1 MLPNKAL
8 SEQRFLD
15 DLVATGRLCNLYLNS
30 GIKIVAT
37 IAAHSGGGDV
47 LWVHNDTRDD
57 LAMIYIHNIST
68 ISPVEARSL
77 ARSTRD
83 EPNRALPA
91 KNPDQ
96 TLVMRKRSKQEI

>member
-15 DLVATGRLCNLYLNS
+15 DLVATGRVCNVYLNS
-30 GIKIVAT
+30 GIKIVGT

-68 ISPVEARSL
+68 INPVEARSL
-77 ARSTRD
+77 ARSARD
-83 EPNRALPA
+83 EPNRALSA
-91 KNPDQ
+91 KNPDR